1 MHIFT
6 HSQTWA
12 LYACIH
18 ICICIYVY
26 ANVYVHLSD
35 YIGEKKYGRGV
46 LKENMK
52 PHDLSNVYLSM
63 L

>member
-35 YIGEKKYGRGV
+35 YIGEK
-46 LKENMK
+46 NMEE
-52 PHDLSNVYLSM
+52 VY
-63 L
+63 